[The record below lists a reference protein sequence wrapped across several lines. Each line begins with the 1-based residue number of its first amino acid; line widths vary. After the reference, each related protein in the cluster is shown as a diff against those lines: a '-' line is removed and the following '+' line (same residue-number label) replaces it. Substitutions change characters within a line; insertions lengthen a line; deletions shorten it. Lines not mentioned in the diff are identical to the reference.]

1 MDNKIQNIVLKSLM
15 GLIIFLGTLFTIWVV
30 MSGDP
35 GNMSDVELEQL
46 AIKEVKTNSIADLIT
61 SNVILLDS
69 FKLANRKY
77 EGKDSLAIIA
87 DLDTLKL
94 DNFLVQ
100 QDLTTWIYS
109 RGKKIKNE
117 KQEITYNAVSLVID
131 FTTWVFYLTIILV
144 VASVGYLFTV
154 DAKKAAINMAGILGV
169 IGFILIIFYTAG
181 SDVPQEYVAAETL
194 KGVADED
201 RSFTEGN
208 WQFASA
214 ALTSTVVLTVIA
226 LLGWIGGTVMKVF
239 K

>member
-46 AIKEVKTNSIADLIT
+46 AIQKAKSENLQNSMSQIELDQWLRETAKEI
-61 SNVILLDS
+61 
-69 FKLANRKY
+69 
-77 EGKDSLAIIA
+77 
-87 DLDTLKL
+87 
-94 DNFLVQ
+94 
-100 QDLTTWIYS
+100 
-109 RGKKIKNE
+109 KIE
-117 KQEITYNAVSLVID
+117 KEKATFSAVSLVID
-131 FTTWVFYLTIILV
+131 FTKYIFYFTILLV

-154 DAKKAAINMAGILGV
+154 DAKKATINMAGIVGV
-169 IGFILIIFYTAG
+169 VAFILIIYATAG

-214 ALTSTVVLTVIA
+214 ALTSTVILVGIA
-226 LLGWIGGTVMKVF
+226 LLGWIGGTVTKIF

>member
-1 MDNKIQNIVLKSLM
+1 MDNKIQNIVLKSVM

-46 AIKEVKTNSIADLIT
+46 AIQKAKSENLQESMSQL
-61 SNVILLDS
+61 
-69 FKLANRKY
+69 
-77 EGKDSLAIIA
+77 
-87 DLDTLKL
+87 DLDQWLRDTAKE
-94 DNFLVQ
+94 
-100 QDLTTWIYS
+100 
-109 RGKKIKNE
+109 IKTERE
-117 KQEITYNAVSLVID
+117 KATFSAVSLVID
-131 FTTWVFYLTIILV
+131 FTQYIFYFTILLV
-144 VASVGYLFTV
+144 IASVGYLFTV
-154 DAKKAAINMAGILGV
+154 DAKKAAINMAGIVGV
-169 IGFILIIFYTAG
+169 VGFILIVFYTAG

-214 ALTSTVVLTVIA
+214 ALTSTVILVGVA
-226 LLGWIGGTVMKVF
+226 LLGWIGGTVTKVF